1 MEWLLKAI
9 VWGICF
15 GLAFGIGNVVAR
27 YFIDK
32 KQNKKQGDMISMANK
47 RFEVKE
53 TQGVLNTGKIIVD
66 TQKLE

>member
-32 KQNKKQGDMISMANK
+32 KQNKK
-47 RFEVKE
+47 
-53 TQGVLNTGKIIVD
+53 
-66 TQKLE
+66 